1 MIHYWESLSRQKT
14 LHGLLNLRKRN
25 EWEKSLVKW
34 CLGKNGGND
43 SVKLRLFQ
51 AEQTSLCPPILRSFL
66 HRNCSNKGWDREND
80 DSNDVQDWA
89 AVLLSFFLH
98 AQVKLP
104 ILRSIHTNQNA
115 EMKLFFDLLHH
126 SVWNSTSDVLR
137 YRTECEQGFF
147 RTHYTASNLD
157 KQIRIPQRMNA
168 SSPWSEN
175 QVSHIS
181 RLKCLEK

>member
-1 MIHYWESLSRQKT
+1 MWNWDYFRQSRLLSVHPFSVPFCIEIVQIK
-14 LHGLLNLRKRN
+14 G
-25 EWEKSLVKW
+25 EIEKMMT
-34 CLGKNGGND
+34 
-43 SVKLRLFQ
+43 
-51 AEQTSLCPPILRSFL
+51 QTMYKIELQ
-66 HRNCSNKGWDREND
+66 W
-80 DSNDVQDWA
+80 
-89 AVLLSFFLH
+89 LLSFFLH

-157 KQIRIPQRMNA
+157 KQIRMDFSPFHREWMPPRHDQRT
-168 SSPWSEN
+168 
-175 QVSHIS
+175 
-181 RLKCLEK
+181 KCLT